1 VSTTV
6 ETPSPTAAPSATPAP
21 RRGSVRAGYAYGV
34 AGYIIWG
41 LFPLYFKAVAE
52 ASSVE
57 VLAHRIIWAVPAL
70 ALVLALSRRWGEVRA
85 VFRTRRQLRPI
96 LLSTGLIAVN
106 WFVYIYAVVTNRVSE
121 ASLGFFIN
129 PLVSVAL
136 GAIFLSERPSRMQ
149 WIAIAIVGA
158 GVGVRIV
165 ALGELPWIALA
176 LPLAFGFYGLVRKTA
191 TVKPIP
197 GLFCEVLLLL
207 PLALGYMALLLA
219 GDAASFVSAGP
230 QLSFL
235 LMLAGPVTI
244 IPLLCFTTATRRLPL
259 ATMGLLQYMT
269 PTGQLLL
276 AVFLYRERFG
286 VADAASFAL
295 IWVAIGLY
303 MTDTLVR
310 ARRRRIRSEDELLH
324 DL

>member
-1 VSTTV
+1 MRTTLDTTSTA
-6 ETPSPTAAPSATPAP
+6 SAPVATPAP
-21 RRGSVRAGYAYGV
+21 RHGSVRAGYAYGV

-41 LFPLYFKAVAE
+41 LFPLYFKSVAE
-52 ASSVE
+52 ANSVE
-57 VLAHRIIWAVPAL
+57 VLAHRIIWAAPAL
-70 ALVLALSRRWGEVRA
+70 AVVLLIARRWGEVGA
-85 VFRTRRQLRPI
+85 VFRTGRQLRPI

-106 WFVYIYAVVTNRVSE
+106 WFVYIYAVVTDRVSE

-136 GAIFLSERPSRMQ
+136 GAIFLAERPSRMQ
-149 WIAIAIVGA
+149 WLAIAIAAG
-158 GVGVRIV
+158 GVGVRVV
-165 ALGELPWIALA
+165 ALRELPWIALA
-176 LPLAFGFYGLVRKTA
+176 LPFAFGFYGLVRKTA

-197 GLFCEVLLLL
+197 GLFCEVTLLL
-207 PLALGYMALLLA
+207 PLALGYLA
-219 GDAASFVSAGP
+219 VLFARDSASFVSAGP
-230 QLSFL
+230 ELSFL

-269 PTGQLLL
+269 PTFQLLL
-276 AVFLYRERFG
+276 AVFLYNERFG
-286 VADAASFAL
+286 AADAASFAL
-295 IWVAIGLY
+295 IWLAVGLY

-310 ARRRRIRSEDELLH
+310 ARRRRAESEDDLIH